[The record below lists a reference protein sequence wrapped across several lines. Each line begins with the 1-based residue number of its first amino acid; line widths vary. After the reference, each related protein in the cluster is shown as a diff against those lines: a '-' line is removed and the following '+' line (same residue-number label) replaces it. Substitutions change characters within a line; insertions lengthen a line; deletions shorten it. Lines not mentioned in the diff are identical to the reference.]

1 MKQLVFPK
9 ALAVAFGAILLL
21 AGAAFAQSPG
31 FGKSGQPN
39 VLPQKSGKAGI
50 IIDDGAITG
59 GRPDAIEPGDIYQPP
74 QKGSHTEE
82 HIPLPERAH
91 PSPGVSQ
98 GIGAAGTPSIEPG
111 DIYRPGQ

>member
-21 AGAAFAQSPG
+21 AGVAFAQSPG
-31 FGKSGQPN
+31 FGKSGQPT
-39 VLPQKSGKAGI
+39 VVPQKGGNAGI
-50 IIDDGAITG
+50 IIDDGAVTE
-59 GRPDAIEPGDIYQPP
+59 GRPDAIEPADTFQPP
-74 QKGSHTEE
+74 QKSSRTEE

-111 DIYRPGQ
+111 DTFRPGQ